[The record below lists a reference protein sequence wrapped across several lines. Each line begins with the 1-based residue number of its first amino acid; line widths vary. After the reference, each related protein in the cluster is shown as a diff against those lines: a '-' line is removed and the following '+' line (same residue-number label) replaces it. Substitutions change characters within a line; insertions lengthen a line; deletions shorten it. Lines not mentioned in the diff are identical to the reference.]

1 MIRQAAVVAIA
12 VCLAPAW
19 VSAQTTTQF
28 TVSVQSAAVRKS
40 PSTASPVIGQAPRGM
55 VLDVTRDIGA
65 WVKVAWPDAQDGI
78 GYVHHTMGSLSRRTT
93 LEERV
98 AVAMEA
104 VAAADPGPAAALAPA
119 AGVPDGPAPVPM
131 PPRTQYVTTPTHF
144 VGVGARM
151 GRPANDDFGITAR
164 VWSRS
169 RLGVQIDASRSTLL
183 SDQAAGRVTSRQ
195 FTPSLIYSLPDSVSD
210 YLWLRPYVGGGAA
223 IAQSKLTFGTP
234 EDVAAPTEMN
244 VGYRG
249 FGGAELTF
257 PAIARFAISADVGYL
272 WSREP
277 FPGFDPSGVQVAVS
291 GHWYVK

>member
-119 AGVPDGPAPVPM
+119 AGVTDGPAPVPM

-195 FTPSLIYSLPDSVSD
+195 FTPSVIYSLPDSVSD
-210 YLWLRPYVGGGAA
+210 YLWLRPYRRRRRRHRSVEAHIRHAGRRRCADRDERRLPRVRRRRAHVPLHRA
-223 IAQSKLTFGTP
+223 IRDQRGRRLSL
-234 EDVAAPTEMN
+234 VA
-244 VGYRG
+244 
-249 FGGAELTF
+249 
-257 PAIARFAISADVGYL
+257 
-272 WSREP
+272 
-277 FPGFDPSGVQVAVS
+277 
-291 GHWYVK
+291 